1 MADMIINDKWKTLL
15 DNFSS
20 YTGTITAY
28 CKENNISKSQFYY
41 YRKKTG
47 RIGQGVFHA
56 ITLKE
61 RTEYRV
67 NTEKRSDVKIETG
80 NTKIFVPPNEIAALK
95 TVIQELCQNV

>member
-1 MADMIINDKWKTLL
+1 MADIIINDKWKTLL

-20 YTGTITAY
+20 YNGTITAY

-47 RIGQGVFHA
+47 KVGQGVFHA

-61 RTEYRV
+61 RTEYKV
-67 NTEKRSDVKIETG
+67 DTTNSNNIKIQIG
-80 NTKIFVPPNEIAALK
+80 NAKIFIPANEIAALK
-95 TVIQELCQNV
+95 TVIEEICQNV